1 MNISSSRFSM
11 FIYTNNYWYSVYR
24 WAPFSPPVS
33 SFFPPVDFLKKNIYA
48 HICVRVD
55 VERAG
60 RMKIWGFISDRPIGF
75 FHLSH
80 GRRRRAHLVENSVK
94 VKPDGSTGGHEPQTK
109 SFSVDPR
116 NQNQCYHVSCG
127 GFCFGLWRNRSQII
141 SEPRSRKL
149 WTKRPFEKKCYQ
161 IPNRDVVLAS
171 TVSPR
176 TSTPSEIP
184 RERTSER
191 ERERDEPK
199 QKWKIRKNK
208 RKK

>member
-1 MNISSSRFSM
+1 M
-11 FIYTNNYWYSVYR
+11 
-24 WAPFSPPVS
+24 
-33 SFFPPVDFLKKNIYA
+33 
-48 HICVRVD
+48 RVD

-127 GFCFGLWRNRSQII
+127 GFFSAYDGIGVRLLVSLDRENYELRGRLKRSVIRYRI
-141 SEPRSRKL
+141 EMLFWLRPSVREPPPPRK
-149 WTKRPFEKKCYQ
+149 FHEK
-161 IPNRDVVLAS
+161 
-171 TVSPR
+171 
-176 TSTPSEIP
+176 
-184 RERTSER
+184 ERVRER
-191 ERERDEPK
+191 ERETS
-199 QKWKIRKNK
+199 QSKNEK
-208 RKK
+208 